1 MPVYA
6 VVGCSDCSGLWI
18 VENPRAQETATCA
31 RCGARPRTE
40 ALRRLFEADDRE
52 TAVEARGTMLARR
65 AGEGESFGAVEAD
78 DAAAAA
84 AGLDDDEF
92 LAASG
97 LDPDEVAAAGDRA
110 ERGSGSAGSG
120 DRASVVRAA
129 LDELDE
135 PSADEAASYAAERG
149 VPADAARD
157 LLDRL
162 YERGELRRV
171 GDGYRP
177 L

>member
-1 MPVYA
+1 MYA

-18 VENPRAQETATCA
+18 VENPRAQETAACA
-31 RCGARPRTE
+31 RCGSRHRVAK
-40 ALRRLFEADDRE
+40 LRRLFEADDRE

-65 AGEGESFGAVEAD
+65 AGEGESFGSVAAD

-84 AGLDDDEF
+84 AGMDDDEF

-97 LDPDEVAAAGDRA
+97 IDPDAAAAAGERA
-110 ERGSGSAGSG
+110 GRGSGSTGSG

-129 LDELDE
+129 LDDLDD
-135 PSADEAASYAAERG
+135 PSADEVASYATARG

-162 YERGELRRV
+162 HDCGEIREV
-171 GDGYRP
+171 DGGYRP

>member
-1 MPVYA
+1 VYA

-18 VENPRAQETATCA
+18 VAHPRDQETATCA
-31 RCGARPRTE
+31 RCGSRHRVE
-40 ALRRLFEADDRE
+40 RLRRLFEADDRQ
-52 TAVEARGTMLARR
+52 TAVTARGEMLARR
-65 AGEGESFGAVEAD
+65 AGEGDSFESAD

-84 AGLDDDEF
+84 AGMDDDEF

-110 ERGSGSAGSG
+110 DRGSGSTGAG

-129 LDELDE
+129 VTELDN
-135 PSADEAASYAAERG
+135 PDADAVVDYATARG

-162 YERGELRRV
+162 HDRGEVTRV
-171 GDGYRP
+171 GGGYRP

>member
-1 MPVYA
+1 VYA

-18 VENPRAQETATCA
+18 VTDLRAQETATCA
-31 RCGARPRTE
+31 RCGSRHRT
-40 ALRRLFEADDRE
+40 AKLRRLFEAENRQ
-52 TAVEARGTMLARR
+52 TAVEARAKMLARR
-65 AGEGESFGAVEAD
+65 AGEGEAFESVD
-78 DAAAAA
+78 DAAAAN

-97 LDPDEVAAAGDRA
+97 LDPDAVAAAGERA
-110 ERGSGSAGSG
+110 EQGSGSTGAG

-129 LDELDE
+129 VSELDD
-135 PSADEAASYAAERG
+135 PDADAVVEYATDRG
-149 VPADAARD
+149 VPTDAARD

-162 YERGELRRV
+162 YDRGEVRRV
-171 GDGYRP
+171 DGGYRP

>member
-1 MPVYA
+1 MYV

-18 VENPRAQETATCA
+18 VTDPRDQETATCA
-31 RCGARPRTE
+31 RCGSRHRTDR
-40 ALRRLFEADDRE
+40 LRRLFEAEERE

-65 AGEGESFGAVEAD
+65 AGESESFEAAD
-78 DAAAAA
+78 DATATA
-84 AGLDDDEF
+84 AGMDDAEF

-97 LDPDEVAAAGDRA
+97 LDPDEVAAAGERA
-110 ERGSGSAGSG
+110 AQGAGSSGSG

-129 LDELDE
+129 VTELDE
-135 PSADEAASYAAERG
+135 PAADEVVDYAAERG

-162 YERGELRRV
+162 HDRGEVRER
-171 GDGYRP
+171 DGCYRP